1 MAEVS
6 FPTNLRRQSEAVKG
20 NKTLDEGD
28 NGVVQVVTADAT
40 ITLPSTVA
48 GYSYTIVNGGQ
59 GSTDGTIAINVSP
72 AALDKIMGNGFT
84 SADNKDAI
92 NTNGNYGDSITLVG
106 DGANGW
112 VVREVVGTW
121 TREA

>member
-1 MAEVS
+1 MS
-6 FPTNLRRQSEAVKG
+6 MIQTQFGRQVESVTT

-28 NGVVQVVTADAT
+28 NGVVQRVTADAT
-40 ITLPSTVA
+40 ITLPSTVV
-48 GYSYTIVNGGQ
+48 GYTYTIVNGGN
-59 GSTDGTIAINVSP
+59 GSTDGTITINVSP
-72 AALDKIMGNGFT
+72 AAADKIMGNGFT

-92 NTNGNYGDSITLVG
+92 NTDGRPGDSITLVG

-112 VVREVVGTW
+112 VVQSVQGTW

>member
-1 MAEVS
+1 MTVQI
-6 FPTNLRRQSEAVKG
+6 PNGLGLTSEAVTG

-40 ITLPSTVA
+40 VTLPSTTV
-48 GYSYTIVNGGQ
+48 GYSYTIMNGGQ

-92 NTNGNYGDSITLVG
+92 NTNGRYGDYIKLVA

-112 VVREVVGTW
+112 VVVESVGTW

>member
-1 MAEVS
+1 MPAQIPNGLGLTSEEV
-6 FPTNLRRQSEAVKG
+6 TG

-40 ITLPSTVA
+40 ITLPSTVV
-48 GYSYTIVNGGQ
+48 GTSYTVVNGGE

-72 AALDKIMGNGFT
+72 AAADKIMGNGFT

-92 NTNGNYGDSITLVG
+92 NTNGRYGDYLKLVG

-112 VVREVVGTW
+112 MVVESQGTW

>member
-6 FPTNLRRQSEAVKG
+6 FATNLRMQSEAVTG

-40 ITLPSTVA
+40 ITLPSTVD
-48 GYSYTIVNGGQ
+48 GYSYTIMNGGS
-59 GSTDGTIAINVSP
+59 GSTDGSIAINVSP

-92 NTNGNYGDSITLVG
+92 NTNGNYGDYIKLVG
-106 DGANGW
+106 EGTNGW
-112 VVREVVGTW
+112 VVAEVVGTW

>member
-6 FPTNLRRQSEAVKG
+6 FPTNLRRQSEAVTG

-48 GYSYTIVNGGQ
+48 GYSYTIMNGGQ

>member
-6 FPTNLRRQSEAVKG
+6 FSHNLRRQSEAVTG

-40 ITLPSTVA
+40 ITLPSTVV
-48 GYSYTIVNGGQ
+48 GTTYTIVNGGQ

-72 AALDKIMGNGFT
+72 AAADKIMGNGFT

-112 VVREVVGTW
+112 MIQEVVGTW

>member
-6 FPTNLRRQSEAVKG
+6 FPTNLRRQSEAVTG

-40 ITLPSTVA
+40 ITLPATVA

-72 AALDKIMGNGFT
+72 NAVDKIN
-84 SADNKDAI
+84 A
-92 NTNGNYGDSITLVG
+92 
-106 DGANGW
+106 
-112 VVREVVGTW
+112 
-121 TREA
+121 

>member
-6 FPTNLRRQSEAVKG
+6 LPNGLLRQSEAVTG

-40 ITLPSTVA
+40 VTLPSTVV
-48 GYSYTIVNGGQ
+48 GYSYTIMNGGQ

-92 NTNGNYGDSITLVG
+92 NTNGRYGDFIKLRG

-112 VVREVVGTW
+112 VVAEVVGTW